1 MRSYLLRI
9 VTPEKVF
16 FEGQTEQIVVR
27 TSDGDLGVLAGH
39 ENYVSDLPAGPF
51 KVKIDGRYKVAAIS
65 GGVLKVSKEATTILA
80 MAAEWA
86 DEIDLEWAKRSR
98 EDAER
103 RLRETKSDLEHRIAE
118 LKLKRAI
125 NRQRVG
131 TKDETL

>member
-1 MRSYLLRI
+1 MRSYLLKI

-51 KVKIDGRYKVAAIS
+51 KVKIDGKYKVAAIS

-86 DEIDLEWAKRSR
+86 DEIDLDWAKRSQA
-98 EDAER
+98 DAEK
-103 RLRETKSDLEHRIAE
+103 RLRETKSDYEHRRAE
-118 LKLKRAI
+118 LKLKRAL
-125 NRQRVG
+125 NRISVG
-131 TKDETL
+131 SKDK

>member
-39 ENYVSDLPAGPF
+39 ENYVSDLPPGPF
-51 KVKIDGRYKVAAIS
+51 KVKIDGKYKVAAIS
-65 GGVLKVSKEATTILA
+65 GGVLKVSRDSTTILA

-98 EDAER
+98 EDAEK
-103 RLRETKSDLEHRIAE
+103 RLRETKSDYEHRIAE

-131 TKDETL
+131 SRDE